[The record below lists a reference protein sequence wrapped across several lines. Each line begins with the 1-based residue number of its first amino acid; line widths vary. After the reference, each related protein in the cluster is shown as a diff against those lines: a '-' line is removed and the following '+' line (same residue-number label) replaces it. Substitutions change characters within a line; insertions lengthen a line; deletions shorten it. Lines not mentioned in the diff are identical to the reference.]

1 MVVLEQIQQDQKILE
16 LAEESISVG
25 GSLLLIG
32 TIERKLPLLGVCS
45 SLELSGS

>member
-1 MVVLEQIQQDQKILE
+1 MVALEEVQQDQKILE

-32 TIERKLPLLGVCS
+32 TIKREESAFK
-45 SLELSGS
+45 